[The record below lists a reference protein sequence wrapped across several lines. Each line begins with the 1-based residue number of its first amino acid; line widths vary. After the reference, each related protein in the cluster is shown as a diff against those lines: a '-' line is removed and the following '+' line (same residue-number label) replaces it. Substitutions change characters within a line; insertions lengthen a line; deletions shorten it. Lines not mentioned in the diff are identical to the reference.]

1 MKLHRRRNHHRLP
14 PAHQTPFLSLRGRS
28 RLISIVCDDMGAL
41 RQLAQTSH
49 AVILAPHDAA
59 QSAAPDPSLVRLE
72 IDLSEPLHTHYGI
85 VTLAQRNPSPAAQVF
100 MRLVHEV
107 LEGASSH

>member
-1 MKLHRRRNHHRLP
+1 M
-14 PAHQTPFLSLRGRS
+14 
-28 RLISIVCDDMGAL
+28 CDDMGAL